1 MAVILILIMIQE
13 AFGNLY
19 LYKQKVEVTQILYTF
34 SKMVFLGLLQLAD
47 FLLFLTIVLKKWRWI
62 IEFGLV
68 RMEKI
73 LQDIKSF

>member
-1 MAVILILIMIQE
+1 MIQE

-73 LQDIKSF
+73 LQDIKNF